1 MAGTWE
7 IVALSEGDA
16 FDHCEARREV
26 DGTEVRMILQD
37 ESWTVWASVSGVATD
52 AVSLD
57 IDDTVYSVEAQVTS
71 DGTRLGL
78 TRDGMEAVRNGTL
91 ATLGVGDTVAEIAL
105 NGTAAAALRVEDCTF
120 NEGQPPE
127 PVDLHT
133 PAPVV
138 EPAPGPG
145 CPAGS
150 SVASTGDGGETE
162 LSLTYEGP
170 ETPLQLYWVDPYG
183 RLLPMPALLKPQGAG
198 RRAGLRRPEFSGE
211 GAGRQLSGGRASG
224 GGPDRPRHSLT
235 LIAGHTKNAPA
246 HGQGVLLS
254 SSERARFPLSRQ
266 AVTLRSPLLFNCF
279 SCAPSV
285 SMSSSATRGMMR

>member
-1 MAGTWE
+1 MKTFRRFVPGAIALPLLAADPAAAQDRFDMAGTWE

-37 ESWTVWASVSGVATD
+37 ESWTVWASVSGAATD

-57 IDDTVYSVEAQVTS
+57 IDDTVYAVEAQVTS

-133 PAPVV
+133 PAPVA

-150 SVASTGDGGETE
+150 SVASADDGGETE
-162 LSLTYEGP
+162 LSLTYDGP

-183 RLLPMPALLKPQGAG
+183 RLLPMPALLNPKAQVVVPAYKGQSFLVKALDGSCLGDALLAG
-198 RRAGLRRPEFSGE
+198 DQTVHVIR
-211 GAGRQLSGGRASG
+211 
-224 GGPDRPRHSLT
+224 
-235 LIAGHTKNAPA
+235 
-246 HGQGVLLS
+246 
-254 SSERARFPLSRQ
+254 
-266 AVTLRSPLLFNCF
+266 
-279 SCAPSV
+279 
-285 SMSSSATRGMMR
+285 